1 MGLWFH
7 LCPFWIPTPPCCYP
21 ERQILECCNHMN
33 DNDSNYLLIQE
44 YFKVWKVSS
53 PLSSHLFFQYSCN
66 DQVCVCVCACVAH
79 RKDVFW
85 EKGEMETEEIMPSLP
100 GCIRNAAFS
109 FLGIQHLWYSINL
122 DMIFFF

>member
-1 MGLWFH
+1 
-7 LCPFWIPTPPCCYP
+7 
-21 ERQILECCNHMN
+21 MN
-33 DNDSNYLLIQE
+33 DNDSNYLLLQE

-85 EKGEMETEEIMPSLP
+85 EKGEMETEETMPSLP

-122 DMIFFF
+122 DMMFFFFLIFSLQSFVKDFF